1 MKPALPFSIIAKIF
15 RIRGFPSVARESRAC
30 AEASQA
36 MPLLFPA
43 TPPLPLCRAA
53 RASRRATA
61 SVASA
66 ARNSSSSS
74 ASFDAAAFEA
84 ERLRLDAAA
93 RAGMEST
100 AAAAEAGPRA
110 WKWAIRKRVWDALEA
125 EGIARDPRPVHHRI
139 PNFDGAPAAADAVRR
154 TRARPRSLARP
165 FCALLPK
172 PTASFSGRNRS

>member
-1 MKPALPFSIIAKIF
+1 
-15 RIRGFPSVARESRAC
+15 
-30 AEASQA
+30 

-53 RASRRATA
+53 RVSRRATA

-66 ARNSSSSS
+66 ARSSSSSS